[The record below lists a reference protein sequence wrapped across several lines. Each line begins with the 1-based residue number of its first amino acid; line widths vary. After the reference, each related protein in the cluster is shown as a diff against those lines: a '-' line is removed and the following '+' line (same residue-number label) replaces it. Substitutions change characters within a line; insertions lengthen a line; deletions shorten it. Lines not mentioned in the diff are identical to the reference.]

1 MASSTKQVSTVNE
14 LDMLESL
21 MKNQATIFARMD
33 GLRTLELNLVEK
45 GISVNVKLSRNDQQG
60 ILLRRE

>member
-1 MASSTKQVSTVNE
+1 MAPSTKQVSTVNE

-33 GLRTLELNLVEK
+33 GLRTLELNLVDK

>member
-1 MASSTKQVSTVNE
+1 MASPTKQVSTVNE

-33 GLRTLELNLVEK
+33 GLRTLELNLVDK

>member
-1 MASSTKQVSTVNE
+1 MAPSTKQVSTVNE
-14 LDMLESL
+14 LDMLENL

-33 GLRTLELNLVEK
+33 GLRTLELNLVDKE
-45 GISVNVKLSRNDQQG
+45 ISVNVKLSRNDQQG